1 MALADLGTDRKI
13 ILKLLSEERDGQR
26 WTGFN
31 HFRTL
36 LYITAL

>member
-26 WTGFN
+26 WTGFIY
-31 HFRTL
+31 FRTL
-36 LYITAL
+36 PYITAL